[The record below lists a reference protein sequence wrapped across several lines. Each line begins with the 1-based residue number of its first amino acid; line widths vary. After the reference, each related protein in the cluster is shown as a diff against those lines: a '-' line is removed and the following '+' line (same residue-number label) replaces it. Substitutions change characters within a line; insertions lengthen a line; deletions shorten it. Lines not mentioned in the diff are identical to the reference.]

1 MTNADIAAGELA
13 LKTYATG
20 VTWEAIFAPAKAW
33 REGAIDIIKAADAGE
48 DQSPPG
54 RQASGQA
61 ALRKALDAT
70 GYGGRMN
77 AQQCHDAT
85 AVVLAMVHKARG
97 K

>member
-1 MTNADIAAGELA
+1 MTNAEIAAGELA

-20 VTWEAIFAPAKAW
+20 VTWEAVFAPAQAW
-33 REGAIDIIKAADAGE
+33 RDGAIDIIRAADDGS

-54 RQASGQA
+54 RQASAQV

-70 GYGGRMN
+70 GYGNRMN

-85 AVVLAMVHKARG
+85 AVVLAAAHKVRG